1 MNKSNTLLRALAAS
15 LALAPAIAQSYQ
27 TTVFATGLTG
37 PVKMDLTRQGN
48 LLVTEQGTANNDGEL
63 SRVDSDG
70 SVQTILSGLP
80 SGIEVT
86 GGPSGPQAPAV
97 DGCCVVHLTIGE
109 GDMLRRDPAVP
120 GRQLPNLTGSVSPI
134 FSSVL
139 RLVFNR
145 PLDQLSAGFALT
157 REHHD
162 ALADGHTVRLDNA
175 AGDRVWIRMVVDFKD
190 ARPDPLTNVRGSN
203 PFHMILSRHADGLL
217 VVDSGQNALLDVGS
231 GWPRVIV
238 RFPRVAQAAGV
249 VPPFS
254 DAVPTAVRHV
264 RDNKYLVSQ
273 LTGVPFA
280 PGVAS
285 IQLVNADTGKSSTFI
300 AGLTSVTDLLIAR
313 GDYFVLEISSNLGAG
328 APGRLLR
335 FANRNSAPVEV
346 ATGLIG
352 GSGLA
357 YDPKRKAIFIAELF
371 TGRILRVDL

>member
-1 MNKSNTLLRALAAS
+1 MKKSTMLLRALAAS
-15 LALAPAIAQSYQ
+15 LALAPAIAQSYE

-37 PVKMDLTRQGN
+37 PVKIDLTRQGN

-63 SRVDSDG
+63 SRVDRDG

-86 GGPSGPQAPAV
+86 GGPSGPQAPVV

-145 PLDQLSAGFALT
+145 PLDQISAGFALT

-175 AGDRVWIRMVVDFKD
+175 DGDRVWIRLVVDFKD
-190 ARPDPLTNVRGSN
+190 ARPDSLTNVRGSN
-203 PFHMILSRHADGLL
+203 PFHMIASRHADGFL
-217 VVDSGQNALLDVGS
+217 VIDSGQNALLDVGG
-231 GWPRVIV
+231 GWPRVVV

-254 DAVPTAVRHV
+254 DAVPTAVRHL
-264 RDNKYLVSQ
+264 RDDKYLVSQ
-273 LTGVPFA
+273 LTGVPFT

-285 IQLVNADTGKSSTFI
+285 IQLVNVGNGSASTFI
-300 AGLTSVTDLLIAR
+300 AGLTSVTDLLVVR
-313 GDYFVLEISSNLGAG
+313 GSFFVLEISSNLGVG

-335 FANRNSAPVEV
+335 FASRNSAPDEV

-357 YDPKRKAIFIAELF
+357 YDPKRNAIFIAELF